1 VHTRDNSS
9 GVILYAAII
18 FHTRMQSRIENN
30 NVKAKKNNR
39 FIDIYHL
46 TLTYS
51 SYNTITSYN
60 TYLYYKRNSH
70 KILRCVLC

>member
-9 GVILYAAII
+9 GVVLYAAII

-46 TLTYS
+46 RG
-51 SYNTITSYN
+51 IVSYN
-60 TYLYYKRNSH
+60 TYLFKYKIYPFSTYH
-70 KILRCVLC
+70 LLLISSL